1 MDKTFGH
8 QKQFKITKPQI
19 SIRHSLVAQI
29 SFLDLYR
36 PRIFFFCLSLA
47 VYDTSL
53 RRPPWPRFPLSL
65 HRRYS
70 PTFKPSLLGQLLLSA
85 SASLLSS
92 GFSLL
97 PLDSTPPLPPSPI
110 LYPPSHAHPFPPTIL
125 FSPTPTSLPNPFP
138 YPLLSFPPIPFLR
151 PSSITLTSVPP
162 SNPQRRSI
170 TLCPFCAL
178 SAIGPHLASLAIIDL
193 VPLSSPIAFGGS
205 LAFLPS
211 S

>member
-70 PTFKPSLLGQLLLSA
+70 PTFKPSLPGPLLLSA
-85 SASLLSS
+85 SPSFLSP
-92 GFSLL
+92 GFPSL
-97 PLDSTPPLPPSPI
+97 PLGSALPLPPSPI
-110 LYPPSHAHPFPPTIL
+110 LYPRSHAHPFPPT
-125 FSPTPTSLPNPFP
+125 PTSLPSPFSVP
-138 YPLLSFPPIPFLR
+138 VPSPLVLANLVVTSLLHHLDFDSPPPILNGDPLLSVLFACFR
-151 PSSITLTSVPP
+151 PSVP
-162 SNPQRRSI
+162 
-170 TLCPFCAL
+170 T
-178 SAIGPHLASLAIIDL
+178 
-193 VPLSSPIAFGGS
+193 
-205 LAFLPS
+205 
-211 S
+211 